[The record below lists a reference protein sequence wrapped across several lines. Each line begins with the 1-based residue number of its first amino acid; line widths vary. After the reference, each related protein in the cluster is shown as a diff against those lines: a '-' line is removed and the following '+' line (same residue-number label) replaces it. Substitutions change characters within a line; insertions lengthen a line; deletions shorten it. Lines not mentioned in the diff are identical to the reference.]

1 MKVTLIYRFQ
11 TAASVLMHRL
21 PHSANPP
28 SRILPQRGM
37 KMNIIEIKGGLGNQM
52 FQAALCVAF
61 LKKGI
66 DAAADFSFYQSGRQ
80 ERELALN
87 FFPNF
92 CLDTADEKKAARLR
106 GYGYNESIFD
116 KIGRKLLP
124 STARVFQEDV
134 RKGYQPEVFDKR
146 DTYIS
151 GYWQCEKYFSE
162 YRKDILEIFCF
173 PEISGGSVCCQ
184 IRDRILEDDGA
195 VSLHV
200 RRGDYLNPKYENVYR
215 DVCTEQ
221 YYKNAIS
228 YMRMK
233 NPQCHFYV
241 FSDDIPW
248 CREHLGKDNMIYV
261 DCNRGEN
268 SPYDMYLM
276 SICRHNIIAN
286 SSFSWWGAWLNQTE
300 GKEILA
306 PERWF
311 HHMDVCD
318 QICDSWIRIS
328 ST

>member
-1 MKVTLIYRFQ
+1 
-11 TAASVLMHRL
+11 MHRL

-52 FQAALCVAF
+52 FQAALCLAF
-61 LKKGI
+61 QKKKI
-66 DAAADFSFYQSGRQ
+66 PAAVDFSFYQSGRQ

-92 CLDTADEKKAARLR
+92 YLDAADKKKAAKLR

-116 KIGRKLLP
+116 KIVRKLQP

-134 RKGYQPEVFDKR
+134 KIGYQPEVFDQN

-162 YRKDILEIFCF
+162 HRKDILEMFHF
-173 PEISGGSVCCQ
+173 PEISDDSACCK
-184 IRDRILEDDGA
+184 IRDRILEDECA

-200 RRGDYLNPKYENVYR
+200 RRGDYLSARYENVYR

-221 YYKNAIS
+221 YYRNAIS

-233 NPQCHFYV
+233 NPRCHFYV

-248 CREHLGKDNMIYV
+248 CRERLGKENMIYV

-286 SSFSWWGAWLNQTE
+286 SSFSWWGAWLNQHE
-300 GKEILA
+300 EKMVAA

-318 QICDSWIRIS
+318 QICNSWKRVSI
-328 ST
+328 T